1 MRLNNRS
8 YFAGGVLTPPLTKG
22 DAHPLWKPH
31 LAVPRSGQLGQ
42 LKIFV
47 AVAALL
53 LSVSS
58 VAAQPARDRPRPPS
72 ITVNGEATIAA
83 EPDQAQ
89 IDIGVTTQ
97 ARTAPEASRENAERL
112 GRVVA
117 EVKKLLSKTDE
128 VKTSG
133 YALNPQYRYPQ
144 GGKPEI
150 VGYLANNIVR
160 IKTAKLDDV
169 GKLIDAAMQAGANNI
184 NRLMFTLK
192 DEEAARLDA
201 LRQASAKAKAKAEA
215 IAASLGLKILRIAS
229 VTEGE
234 RTFQPIYR
242 QTPMARGE
250 ALTAQ
255 APTPVEPGTVDVKS
269 TVSLTAEVS
278 ER

>member
-1 MRLNNRS
+1 MRII
-8 YFAGGVLTPPLTKG
+8 FAIVT
-22 DAHPLWKPH
+22 AM
-31 LAVPRSGQLGQ
+31 
-42 LKIFV
+42 
-47 AVAALL
+47 L
-53 LSVSS
+53 LSVAT
-58 VAAQPARDRPRPPS
+58 VNAQPAAERPRPPS

-97 ARTAPEASRENAERL
+97 ARSAPDASRENAERL
-112 GRVVA
+112 ARVLA
-117 EVKKLLSKTDE
+117 EVKKLLGKGDE

-150 VGYLANNIVR
+150 VGYTANNIVR
-160 IKTAKLDDV
+160 IKTGKLDEV

-192 DEEAARLDA
+192 DEDAARLDA

-215 IAASLGLKILRIAS
+215 IAVSLGLKVSRITA

-234 RTFQPIYR
+234 RSFQPIYR
-242 QTPMARGE
+242 QAPMARGE
-250 ALTAQ
+250 AHWSESGG
-255 APTPVEPGTVDVKS
+255 PPGYGRCATS
-269 TVSLTAEVS
+269 
-278 ER
+278 

>member
-1 MRLNNRS
+1 M
-8 YFAGGVLTPPLTKG
+8 
-22 DAHPLWKPH
+22 
-31 LAVPRSGQLGQ
+31 
-42 LKIFV
+42 KIILPIIT
-47 AVAALL
+47 ALL
-53 LSVSS
+53 IPLS
-58 VAAQPARDRPRPPS
+58 AGYAQQVRDRPRPPS
-72 ITVNGEATIAA
+72 ITVNGEATVAA

-97 ARTAPEASRENAERL
+97 ARTAPDASRENAERL
-112 GRVVA
+112 ARVLA
-117 EVKKLLSKTDE
+117 EVKKLLSRDDE

-133 YALNPQYRYPQ
+133 YALSPQYRYPQ

-150 VGYLANNIVR
+150 VGYTANNIVR
-160 IKTAKLDDV
+160 IKTAKLDEV
-169 GKLIDAAMQAGANNI
+169 GKMIDAAMQAGANNI

-215 IAASLGLKILRIAS
+215 IAASLGLKVLRIAA

-234 RTFQPIYR
+234 RSFQPIFR
-242 QTPMARGE
+242 QAPMARGE
-250 ALTAQ
+250 ALAAQ
-255 APTPVEPGTVDVKS
+255 APTPVEPGTVDVRS

>member
-1 MRLNNRS
+1 MRI
-8 YFAGGVLTPPLTKG
+8 VLP
-22 DAHPLWKPH
+22 
-31 LAVPRSGQLGQ
+31 
-42 LKIFV
+42 

-53 LSVSS
+53 LTAFT
-58 VAAQPARDRPRPPS
+58 VAAQPGPDRPRPPS

-97 ARTAPEASRENAERL
+97 ARSAPEASKENAERL
-112 GRVVA
+112 SRVLA

-133 YALNPQYRYPQ
+133 YSLNPQYRYPQ

-150 VGYLANNIVR
+150 VGYTANNIVN
-160 IKTAKLDDV
+160 IKTTKLDDV

-192 DEEAARLDA
+192 DEESARLNA

-215 IAASLGLKILRIAS
+215 IANALGLKILRIAS

-234 RTFQPIYR
+234 RSFQPIFR
-242 QTPMARGE
+242 QTPMARSE

-255 APTPVEPGTVDVKS
+255 APTPVEPGTVEVKS
-269 TVSLTAEVS
+269 TVSLTVEVS